1 MAGRPATTDAPAA
14 MLTDHSLF
22 VQMLKEL
29 QGVREEITSLGKLI
43 AASPDAES
51 LRMALERIRVLE
63 EKNKNLEERLI
74 KAEARLE
81 SSIAKYDA
89 RIEGFIT
96 KQEAKHEVLAE
107 KVSTMNNTS
116 AVAGV
121 TTSATQHVA
130 RVVVGLIAAALI
142 WLASRATDDR
152 PPVYPPPAPAPAPAR
167 P

>member
-1 MAGRPATTDAPAA
+1 MAGRPASTDAPAA
-14 MLTDHSLF
+14 LTDHSLF

-43 AASPDAES
+43 AANPDAES
-51 LRMALERIRVLE
+51 LRMALERLRVLE
-63 EKNKNLEERLI
+63 EKSKGLEDRIL

-81 SSIAKYDA
+81 AFIAKHDA
-89 RIEGFIT
+89 RH
-96 KQEAKHEVLAE
+96 EALVEKVDARHEALAE
-107 KVSTMNNTS
+107 KIQTMNNTS

-152 PPVYPPPAPAPAPAR
+152 PPVYPPPAPASTPAR